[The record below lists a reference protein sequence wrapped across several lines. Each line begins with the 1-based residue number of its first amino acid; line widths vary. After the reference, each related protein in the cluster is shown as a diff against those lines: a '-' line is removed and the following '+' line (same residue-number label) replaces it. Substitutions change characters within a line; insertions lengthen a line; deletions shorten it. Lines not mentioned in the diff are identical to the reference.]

1 MKVLVWLVLVALV
14 LGMHAQSIVFVL
26 FKANQKQI
34 AKELCVE
41 REVVNSCCQGSCYLK
56 KSLTELNQ
64 NPTAEN
70 TANSKVI
77 YQVLK
82 LSAFI
87 LPNFQQPL
95 TFFIDTFS
103 ILFPKVW
110 VFGNVRGIETTI
122 WHPPCA
128 AK

>member
-14 LGMHAQSIVFVL
+14 LGINAQSIVFVL
-26 FKANQKQI
+26 FKVNQKQI

-56 KSLTELNQ
+56 KSLTKLNQ

-70 TANSKVI
+70 TANSKAI

-87 LPNFQQPL
+87 LPNFQKTL
-95 TFFIDTFS
+95 SFFIDTFS

-110 VFGNVRGIETTI
+110 VFGRVSGIETTI

-128 AK
+128 A

>member
-1 MKVLVWLVLVALV
+1 MKVLVWMVLLALA
-14 LGMHAQSIVFVL
+14 LGINAQSVVFVL
-26 FKANQKQI
+26 FKLNQKQI

-41 REVVNSCCQGSCYLK
+41 RKVVNSCCQGSCYLK
-56 KSLTELNQ
+56 KSLSELNQ
-64 NPTAEN
+64 NPDAKNKE
-70 TANSKVI
+70 NSKAI
-77 YQVLK
+77 YQLLK

-87 LPNFQQPL
+87 LPIFQKRL

-110 VFGNVRGIETTI
+110 VFGSVSGISTSI

-128 AK
+128 VK